1 MNPLSLYFT
10 VLLMT
15 VSQLSSAAEK
25 TDPKKKKNHRKA
37 AAHVH
42 GSSELN
48 IVASANEFSVTGSLP
63 MDDIAG
69 FERAPHNETESAAI
83 KSAFDLIKAG
93 KLVGPENADCKITD
107 PKVFVDPTFDKS
119 ISHYEIDIDLSWSC
133 QSPVKN
139 ITVEGFNTF
148 KNINALKFL
157 VLDQGKQT
165 SLSLKRSDQKT
176 LVPLSKK

>member
-1 MNPLSLYFT
+1 MNSLTFYFAILMLACSHLSL
-10 VLLMT
+10 
-15 VSQLSSAAEK
+15 AAEK
-25 TDPKKKKNHRKA
+25 TDSKKKKTLRKA

-48 IVASANEFSVTGSLP
+48 IVASGNKFSITGSLP

-69 FERAPHNETESAAI
+69 FERAPHNETESAAL
-83 KSAFDLIKAG
+83 KSAFDLIKDG
-93 KLVGPENADCKITD
+93 KLVAPENADCKIAD
-107 PKVFVDPTFDKS
+107 PKVFVDPTFDKT
-119 ISHYEIDIDLSWSC
+119 ITHYEVDIDLSWSC

-139 ITVEGFNTF
+139 LKVEGFNNF

-165 SLSLKRSDQKT
+165 SLSLKRSEQKT
-176 LVPLSKK
+176 TVSLSKK